1 MWGSAFTSVTFAKL
15 LHPLITKKFREIII
29 RFIVFSTIVF
39 LIVGQ
44 PVKVLIAAGAING
57 LILPF
62 ALSIILLAAHK
73 KNITAKYKHPYW
85 LSIAGWI
92 VVLALTYMGIK
103 AIAGLI

>member
-15 LHPLITKKFREIII
+15 LHPLVTKKFKEIII
-29 RFIVFSTIVF
+29 AFILFSTLVF

-62 ALSIILLAAHK
+62 AVSIILPAAHK
-73 KNITAKYKHPYW
+73 KNITANYKHSKW
-85 LSIAGWI
+85 LSTAGWI
-92 VVLALTYMGIK
+92 VVVAMTCMGIK
-103 AIAGLI
+103 AIAGFI

>member
-15 LHPLITKKFREIII
+15 LHPLVTKKFREIII
-29 RFIVFSTIVF
+29 TFTVFSTIVF
-39 LIVGQ
+39 LIVGK

-62 ALSIILLAAHK
+62 ALSIILPAAHK
-73 KNITAKYKHPYW
+73 KILPQITNTLYW

-92 VVLALTYMGIK
+92 VVLARTCMGIK

>member
-29 RFIVFSTIVF
+29 TFIVFLTTIF
-39 LIVGQ
+39 LIVGK

-62 ALSIILLAAHK
+62 ALSIILPAAHK
-73 KNITAKYKHPYW
+73 KNITANYKHSKW
-85 LSIAGWI
+85 LSTAGWI
-92 VVLALTYMGIK
+92 IVVAMTCTG
-103 AIAGLI
+103 